1 MKNTTHHLSTG
12 KITEIGTGH
21 AVFLLQRAP
30 NETIVDRLGG
40 RFRVVT
46 IEVGPGADPT
56 DVARALAEAGARTA
70 ISKYS
75 VVAESDLAP
84 VAIAHAIESADSV
97 ETLILIAPQ
106 AIRTNGASRDLPLEE
121 IKAPTLA
128 LFGTRDEVT
137 APETGRIYARRIPCC
152 FYTLVYDAGH
162 DISTDRPQ
170 ALLSVVCDFL
180 EHHEKF
186 VVAAGSSAISP

>member
-1 MKNTTHHLSTG
+1 MKSASKDLSTG
-12 KITEIGTGH
+12 KITEGGSGN

-30 NETIVDRLGG
+30 NETIVAQLGR

-46 IEVGPGADPT
+46 IEVGPSADPT
-56 DVARALAEAGARTA
+56 DVARTLAEAGARTG

-75 VVAESDLAP
+75 LVAESDLAP

-106 AIRTNGASRDLPLEE
+106 AIRTNGASKDLPLEE
-121 IKAPTLA
+121 IKAPTLV
-128 LFGTRDEVT
+128 LFGTRDEVI

-170 ALLSVVCDFL
+170 ALLSVACDFL
-180 EHHEKF
+180 DNREKF
-186 VVAAGSSAISP
+186 VVPAGSSAISP

>member
-1 MKNTTHHLSTG
+1 MKNTRHHLSTG
-12 KITEIGTGH
+12 KITEVGSGN

-30 NETIVDRLGG
+30 NQTIVDQLGR
-40 RFRVVT
+40 RFRVVA
-46 IEVGPGADPT
+46 IEVGTGADLT
-56 DVARALAEAGARTA
+56 EVAGTLAEAGARTG

-75 VVAESDLAP
+75 LLADSDLAP

-106 AIRTNGASRDLPLEE
+106 TIRTNGAAKDLPLEE
-121 IKAPTLA
+121 IKPPTLV

-162 DISTDRPQ
+162 DICANRPE

-180 EHHEKF
+180 DHREKF
-186 VVAAGSSAISP
+186 VVPAGSSAISP